1 MDMLAE
7 TAPSASTTDLLKSLT
22 ILYVEDDD
30 DVRELLTRFL
40 KRRVGTLHVAKNGQE
55 GVELFKTCNPDV
67 VITDI
72 KMPVMDGL
80 EMAENIKSSVQE
92 TPVIVITAFSERD
105 YFMQAIKIGVD
116 CYVTKPVDTEI
127 LLQAIA
133 RSATARF
140 QQRELHK
147 ARHTLL
153 DALANTIAVLSRAI
167 EMRDPY
173 TDGHQKRVSQLA
185 AAIAAEMGLP
195 GERITGVK
203 LGALIHDVGK
213 MGIPAELLTTSR
225 QLSPQELAIIRTHPS
240 SGGDILSQ
248 ADFPWPVREMVMQHH
263 ERVDGSGY
271 PAGLKG
277 EEILLEARI
286 IAVADVVEAMTSHRP
301 YRPGLGLE
309 AGVAEIREQ
318 RGVLY
323 DAQVVDACVRVVE
336 RAGAQLWEPES
347 PQDLLLS
354 A

>member
-1 MDMLAE
+1 MDMLAD
-7 TAPSASTTDLLKSLT
+7 TAPLPSATDLLKALT
-22 ILYVEDDD
+22 VLYVEDDD

-40 KRRVGTLHVAKNGQE
+40 KRRVGTLHVGKNGQE
-55 GVELFKTCNPDV
+55 GIELFRAHNPDV

-80 EMAENIKSSVQE
+80 EMAGNIKNSAQE
-92 TPVIVITAFSERD
+92 TPVIVVTAFSERD

-133 RSATARF
+133 RSAMARF
-140 QQRELHK
+140 QQRELNK

-153 DALANTIAVLSRAI
+153 DALTNTIAVLSRAI

-195 GERITGVK
+195 AERITGVK
-203 LGALIHDVGK
+203 FGALIHDVGK

-225 QLSPQELAIIRTHPS
+225 KLTPQELAIMRTHPA
-240 SGGDILSQ
+240 SGADILSE
-248 ADFPWPVREMVMQHH
+248 ADFPWPVRDMVMQHH

-286 IAVADVVEAMTSHRP
+286 IAVADVVESMASHRP
-301 YRPGLGLE
+301 YRPALGLE
-309 AGVAEIREQ
+309 AGVAEISGQ

-323 DAQVVDACVRVVE
+323 DAQVVDACVRVIE
-336 RAGAQLWEPES
+336 RAGSKLWEPET
-347 PQDLLLS
+347 PQELLL
-354 A
+354 AV